1 MNQIISIVSLTLYL
15 WYEYYENNCFEL
27 ICLFSEK
34 EISGSKIVKP
44 DVVPTII
51 LIIIFCVQF
60 WRIFIYVKWLE
71 WFSFK
76 DKLDRSRVFYPQKHA
91 RLMRSGF
98 GRGHDFSMNR
108 HRLQQGEY
116 LNANL
121 EELEKRQDAEEER
134 FNEMHI
140 YFGQ

>member
-1 MNQIISIVSLTLYL
+1 MFTD
-15 WYEYYENNCFEL
+15 
-27 ICLFSEK
+27 K

-51 LIIIFCVQF
+51 VIIVLLDQF
-60 WRIFIYVKWLE
+60 WRIFILVKWLE
-71 WFSFK
+71 WFTFK
-76 DKLDRSRVFYPQKHA
+76 DKLDQSRVFYAQEHA

-121 EELEKRQDAEEER
+121 EELEKRQDAEE
-134 FNEMHI
+134 
-140 YFGQ
+140 